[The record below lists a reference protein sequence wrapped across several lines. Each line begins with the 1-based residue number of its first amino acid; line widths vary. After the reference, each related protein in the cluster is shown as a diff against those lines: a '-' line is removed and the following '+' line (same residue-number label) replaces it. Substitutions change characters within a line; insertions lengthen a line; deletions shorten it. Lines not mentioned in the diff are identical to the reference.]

1 MPEQSGAAK
10 SSRGRPSSPEV
21 RAAEVRPTVAQVST
35 SPVRRTL
42 SVLALATAAAL
53 ALAACTGDDPAPPVT
68 VTPPASTAP
77 ATAPP
82 TEAAPAGCA
91 PTGTGVPADAA
102 ATETIDL
109 DGDGLPDT
117 LWLADA
123 DGSRTLGV
131 TTASGATFTHPVDLA
146 GPAGAAAL
154 AVHPDPATLPG
165 VLLTDNRLADLLLVD
180 DCALVDAT
188 DAAGA
193 PWQFDLGFTGYG
205 TGVGCLDLTG
215 SGTTTLVG
223 LDATGDG
230 TTVTRTAIDLAGTV
244 ATAGTSDSVTLDPG
258 DQTAI
263 DTAHQI
269 TCGDRTLAADGVHEP
284 QG

>member
-1 MPEQSGAAK
+1 
-10 SSRGRPSSPEV
+10 
-21 RAAEVRPTVAQVST
+21 VA
-35 SPVRRTL
+35 
-42 SVLALATAAAL
+42 
-53 ALAACTGDDPAPPVT
+53 
-68 VTPPASTAP
+68 PPASTAP
-77 ATAPP
+77 STP
-82 TEAAPAGCA
+82 AAPATTPAATAGCA
-91 PTGTGVPADAA
+91 PTGTGVPAGAA
-102 ATETIDL
+102 AVETIDL

-117 LWLADA
+117 LWLAGADA
-123 DGSRTLGV
+123 SRTLGV

-146 GPAGAAAL
+146 GPAGASAL

-165 VLLTDNRLADLLLVD
+165 VLLTDDRLADLLLVD

-223 LDATGDG
+223 LNATGDG
-230 TTVTRTAIDLAGTV
+230 ATVTRTAIDLTGTV
-244 ATAGTSDSVTLDPG
+244 AAAGFSDTVTLDPG
-258 DQTAI
+258 DQAAI
-263 DTAHQI
+263 DSAHQI